1 MKHLRIMLALILSM
15 AISAPAY
22 SDQANAAYARG
33 VRAESQ
39 TQYDAAYEAYKEAY
53 ALKPKDSKYMAAYLR
68 SRESAAAEHMRKGRL
83 LRDNLKLEE
92 ALVEFQRAAEIDRSN
107 LGAQEEMSRT
117 ATMIKKQAQA
127 GVAATPTAESPL
139 SKMMED
145 VEGPVDQIGRAH
157 V

>member
-1 MKHLRIMLALILSM
+1 MMHLRVVLASMLIL
-15 AISAPAY
+15 AITAPAY

-68 SRESAAAEHMRKGRL
+68 SRESAAAEHMRKVRL

-92 ALVEFQRAAEIDRSN
+92 ALVKFQRAA
-107 LGAQEEMSRT
+107 
-117 ATMIKKQAQA
+117 
-127 GVAATPTAESPL
+127 
-139 SKMMED
+139 
-145 VEGPVDQIGRAH
+145 
-157 V
+157 